1 MTPATEQHTTRHVVV
16 TLDASESGRPALE
29 TAVRLAALTGAH
41 LEGVFVEDINLI
53 RLAELPF
60 LRELRP
66 SSLAEEAI
74 SSQRMQRELRSLA
87 RRARRMLEQAAVEMG
102 VHWSFQV
109 WRGHAGAETLAETF
123 SADILSL
130 GRVSSLRFSG
140 TWSAGGLRARRR
152 SESPSQINVLF
163 SNSKQAVR
171 ALTTAC
177 RLANDLGAPLSVI
190 LPEKRKADLQQL
202 RQKALTILESCGQAA
217 RFVQLSGNS
226 LQSLEQLTGISGQCI
241 LIAGSRHTL
250 LQQAGLDRCLD
261 TLTCPVLLV
270 R

>member
-1 MTPATEQHTTRHVVV
+1 MTPASEQHATRHVVV
-16 TLDASESGRPALE
+16 TLDASESGLPALE
-29 TAVRLAALTGAH
+29 TAVRLAAITGAH

-60 LRELRP
+60 LREVRP

-74 SSQRMQRELRSLA
+74 SSQRMQRELRTLG
-87 RRARRMLEQAAVEMG
+87 RQARRMLEQAVRETG

-140 TWSAGGLRARRR
+140 AWAASGLRARRQR
-152 SESPSQINVLF
+152 EAPSHINVLF
-163 SNSKQAVR
+163 SDSEQAVR

-177 RLANDLGAPLSVI
+177 SLANDLGATISVI
-190 LPEKRKADLQQL
+190 LPDDRQAGLRRL
-202 RQKALTILESCGQAA
+202 RQKTLAILESCGQSA
-217 RFVQLSGNS
+217 RFVQLGGNG
-226 LQSLEQLTGISGQCI
+226 LQSLAQLTGISGRCI
-241 LIAGSRHTL
+241 LIAGSGHTL

-261 TLTCPVLLV
+261 ALACPVLLV

>member
-1 MTPATEQHTTRHVVV
+1 MTSATEQHTTRHVVI
-16 TLDASESGRPALE
+16 TLDASESGRPALD

-60 LRELRP
+60 LRKLRP
-66 SSLAEEAI
+66 SSLVEEAI
-74 SSQRMQRELRSLA
+74 SSQRMQLELRSLA
-87 RRARRMLEQAAVEMG
+87 RQARRMLEQAAVEMG

-130 GRVSSLRFSG
+130 GRVSSLRYSG
-140 TWSAGGLRARRR
+140 TWAASGLRARHR
-152 SESPSQINVLF
+152 SEPLSHINVLF
-163 SNSKQAVR
+163 SDSEQDVR

-177 RLANDLGAPLSVI
+177 RLAGDLGTPVSVI
-190 LPEKRKADLQQL
+190 LPDTGKADLRSL
-202 RQKALTILESCGQAA
+202 RQKALAILEPCGQAA
-217 RFVQLSGNS
+217 RFVQLGGSG
-226 LQSLEQLTGISGQCI
+226 LQTLEQLTGMSGQCI
-241 LIAGSRHTL
+241 LIAGSGHTL

-261 TLTCPVLLV
+261 ALTCPVLLV